1 MKLKISAIGKL
12 KSGPEQELF
21 SRYFKRAQVSGNKLG
36 FSSITH
42 QEYPESKNSSVQI
55 RKQQECKLLFPVE
68 NKNSALMVFDE
79 NGKDFTST
87 KFARL
92 LAHQRD
98 QGNNELIMTLGGPDG
113 LDQKLLNKAKYSVRF
128 GSMTWPHQIARI
140 LLAEQLYRAMTILA
154 GHPYHRQ

>member
-1 MKLKISAIGKL
+1 MKLKISAIGRL

-21 SRYFKRAQVSGNKLG
+21 SRYIKRAQASGTILG

-55 RKQQECKLLFPVE
+55 RKQQECKLLFPAAS
-68 NKNSALMVFDE
+68 NQAALMVLDE
-79 NGKDFTST
+79 KGKDFTSAG
-87 KFARL
+87 FARL
-92 LAHQRD
+92 LGNERD
-98 QGNNELIMTLGGPDG
+98 QGGNEMIIVLGGPDG
-113 LDQKLLNKAKYSVRF
+113 LDQKLLNQAKYRVRF
-128 GSMTWPHQIARI
+128 GAMTWPHQIARI